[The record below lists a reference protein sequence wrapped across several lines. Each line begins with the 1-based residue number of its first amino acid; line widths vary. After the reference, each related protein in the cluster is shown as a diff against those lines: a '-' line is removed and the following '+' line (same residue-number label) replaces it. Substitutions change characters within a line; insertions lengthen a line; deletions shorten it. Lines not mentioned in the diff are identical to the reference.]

1 MGQAAAMLVLEKIHI
16 RLNLLNLLVKILL
29 NLSCGGLWTVLRMI
43 LLNLGRG
50 GVWGA
55 LGMDLL
61 NLRRLV
67 MAAAAAAVWETTC
80 CWGL

>member
-16 RLNLLNLLVKILL
+16 RLNLLDLLVKILL
-29 NLSCGGLWTVLRMI
+29 NL
-43 LLNLGRG
+43 GRG
-50 GVWGA
+50 GLWGA

-67 MAAAAAAVWETTC
+67 MAAAVWATTY